1 MPAQIS
7 ILKHTMTYPL
17 LSTTTLFYHAQDRV
31 LLNKVSFN
39 LHAGQKV
46 VLVGRSGSG
55 KSLLLQALNDL
66 LPLSDD
72 NLSRIMLNNLPISQI
87 PPAEYRAKVALF
99 HQTPS
104 LIEGTVLENLA
115 MPFEFKYHQN
125 KLFDKNWHAQ
135 KLKKF
140 GKSEDFIHQDI
151 SHLSGGERQL
161 VAFLRTLQLNPT
173 IALFDEPTSALDNET
188 ALCLMD
194 LVLDWH
200 DEHKAFIWVTHTPDE
215 QHKLGA
221 DLWRMEHGVL
231 EVNDG
236 NLA

>member
-1 MPAQIS
+1 
-7 ILKHTMTYPL
+7 MTYPL
-17 LSTTTLFYHAQDRV
+17 LSTTALSYHTQDRV
-31 LLNKVSFN
+31 LLDKVSLN

-72 NLSRIMLNNLPISQI
+72 NLSRVMLNNLPISQI

-115 MPFEFKYHQN
+115 MPFGFKYHQG
-125 KLFDKNWHAQ
+125 KLFDKNWHVE

-140 GKSEDFIHQDI
+140 GKSEDFIHQNI
-151 SHLSGGERQL
+151 HHLSGGEKQL

-173 IALFDEPTSALDNET
+173 IALFDEPTSALDDET
-188 ALCLMD
+188 ARCLMD

-221 DLWRMEHGVL
+221 DLWRMAHGVL
-231 EVNDG
+231 ETDDG
-236 NLA
+236 NHA